1 MHKLPCYPDLVAIPN
16 AAPLFADAS
25 PPGRQQPAWS
35 SDTILATR
43 VMLLMNALG
52 ACLPALPQ
60 VSWLPAVCLLA
71 CLAAV
76 CLLEWLS
83 AMCLLACLLGWLLC
97 ACLLAWLDGVCL
109 LACLVGCCVSAWLGI
124 ACLLAWLSVVR
135 CGPACLFVMCLWGS
149 KNGTVMPM
157 KCIWPANN
165 AGITC
170 CPNMGKALHLY
181 GCYIRCMH
189 DPRCQEHWCVAVWP
203 SLDGPGRQPC
213 D

>member
-1 MHKLPCYPDLVAIPN
+1 VQVVLQATQLLMHKLPCYSDLVAIPN
-16 AAPLFADAS
+16 AASVPADAS

-83 AMCLLACLLGWLLC
+83 AMCLLAWVLCVCLLGWLLC

-109 LACLVGCCVSAWLGI
+109 LACLVGCCVMW
-124 ACLLAWLSVVR
+124 ACLLVCDVPLGQQERYSDANEVYLACKQCRHHMLPQHGEGVASVRVLY
-135 CGPACLFVMCLWGS
+135 P
-149 KNGTVMPM
+149 
-157 KCIWPANN
+157 
-165 AGITC
+165 
-170 CPNMGKALHLY
+170 LH
-181 GCYIRCMH
+181 
-189 DPRCQEHWCVAVWP
+189 A
-203 SLDGPGRQPC
+203 
-213 D
+213 